1 MPDHI
6 QKLKE
11 ITRLLLEEPL
21 RYTVVRDAAYSLK
34 DLFQQVIAFE
44 ESEVSLAH
52 IETNYGR
59 AVSPVSA
66 AFCIIDFMRTR
77 MFIKGTAE
85 AISLRLLENPG
96 KPVTVLYAG
105 TGPFA
110 TLLTPLTTLF
120 SPSELKMVLL
130 ELNPVSIEYLH
141 KIIGIF
147 KMEDHVLDV
156 IQADASTYHIETGRH
171 PDIILTETMM
181 PGLYR
186 EPIVNIFANLAAQ
199 CPHAIMIP
207 ELVKVEAA
215 LISNRS
221 LSGYEILPLKT
232 LMELSSASAANMND
246 YELCPTVFHKGIE
259 VEIPA
264 SPDLVYTMFALLTY
278 IKVFAGNDLSF
289 NESSLTIPFFLKSA
303 RLIKEFPPVMRFKYV
318 RGPFPGFQFCNNT
331 DLSKGWFL

>member
-1 MPDHI
+1 M
-6 QKLKE
+6 
-11 ITRLLLEEPL
+11 EEPL
-21 RYTVVRDAAYSLK
+21 HYGAVRDAAYSLK

-44 ESEVSLAH
+44 ESQVSSAH
-52 IETNYGR
+52 IETVHGR

-85 AISLRLLENPG
+85 AISLKLLENPG

-141 KIIGIF
+141 KTIDIF
-147 KMEDHVLDV
+147 NMGDHVLD
-156 IQADASTYHIETGRH
+156 IIHADASTYHIENGRH

-199 CPHAIMIP
+199 CPRAIMIP

-215 LISNRS
+215 LIGN
-221 LSGYEILPLKT
+221 LSASGHEVLPLKT
-232 LMELSSASAANMND
+232 LMELTSATAGNMNNH
-246 YELCPTVFHKGIE
+246 ELCPAVFQKGIE

-264 SPDLVYTMFALLTY
+264 FLDHVYTRFVLLTY
-278 IKVFAGNDLSF
+278 IKIFAGNNLGF
-289 NESSLTIPFFLKSA
+289 NESSLTIPFNFKSA
-303 RLIKEFPPVMRFKYV
+303 RLIKEFPPVMRLKYV
-318 RGPFPGFQFCNNT
+318 RGPFPGFQFSDIT
-331 DLSKGWFL
+331 DMSIEWFI

>member
-1 MPDHI
+1 MADHI
-6 QKLKE
+6 QKLRE

-21 RYTVVRDAAYSLK
+21 RYPVVRDAAYSLK

-77 MFIKGTAE
+77 MFMKGTAE

-141 KIIGIF
+141 KTIGIF
-147 KMEDHVLDV
+147 NMGDHVLDV
-156 IQADASTYHIETGRH
+156 IQADASTYHIETGRQ

-221 LSGYEILPLKT
+221 PTGYTILPLKT
-232 LMELSSASAANMND
+232 LIEISSATAATMNNH
-246 YELCPTVFHKGIE
+246 ECCPAVFHKGID

-264 SPDLVYTMFALLTY
+264 FPDPIYTRFVLLTY
-278 IKVFAGNDLSF
+278 IKVFADNHLGL
-289 NESSLTIPFFLKSA
+289 NESSLTIPFFLKTA
-303 RLIKEFPPVMRFKYV
+303 RLIKDFPPLMRFKYE
-318 RGPFPGFQFCNNT
+318 RGLFPGFQFNDIN
-331 DLSKGWFL
+331 DLSKGWFR

>member
-6 QKLKE
+6 QKLRE
-11 ITRLLLEEPL
+11 ITRLLMEEPL
-21 RYTVVRDAAYSLK
+21 RYGAVRDAAFSLK
-34 DLFQQVIAFE
+34 DLFQQAIAFE

-52 IETNYGR
+52 IETIHGR

-85 AISLRLLENPG
+85 AISLKLLENPG

-120 SPSELKMVLL
+120 SQEQLKMVLL
-130 ELNPVSIEYLH
+130 DLNPVSLAYLR
-141 KIIGIF
+141 KTIDAFNMG
-147 KMEDHVLDV
+147 DYVLDI
-156 IQADASTYHIETGRH
+156 IQADASTYQVETGRH

-199 CPHAIMIP
+199 CPHSIMIP
-207 ELVKVEAA
+207 ELVRVEAA
-215 LISNRS
+215 LISNLS
-221 LSGYEILPLKT
+221 ASGYEVLPLQT
-232 LMELSSASAANMND
+232 LMELSAAYAVNMHKHEFCSAIFQN
-246 YELCPTVFHKGIE
+246 GIE

-264 SPDLVYTMFALLTY
+264 FLDPVYRRFVLLTY
-278 IKVFAGNDLSF
+278 IKVFSGNDLSL
-289 NESSLTIPFFLKSA
+289 NQSSLTIPFNFKA
-303 RLIKEFPPVMRFKYV
+303 AKLIKDFPQVMRFKYN
-318 RGPFPGFQFCNNT
+318 RDSFPGFQFRDSN
-331 DLSKGWFL
+331 DLSKGWVL